1 MVDIFTPTYS
11 TLPSTSETYSA
22 NEIPTWMSTAGRDIF
37 ENVSELS
44 KTPYPVYEGD
54 RLANYDTFNPAV
66 GENGSFITDGNNKL
80 TTSEQEG
87 LGILGSLDDTFQP
100 YLDEYN
106 TARDGLGLGYGASTR
121 EELLG
126 DPFSMDTAQPFMDIY
141 QDAMNPAVREIQEQ
155 TIRSQMDAR
164 ERAAMGGGSFGSRL
178 GIMEGVASGEGAQ
191 AAGDLRAKAGRE
203 GLDFAAGR
211 YDTDRTA
218 RFLAEDKMRM
228 GYETDEASRLGE
240 MDAIQAA
247 GNMATDLQAQ
257 TAQGLIT
264 AGEAERLLDQRALDL
279 AYADFLDQ
287 RDYPMEQ
294 LNAASAALSQTP
306 YSTTSRGYD
315 LSTTMAANPSVYG
328 QALSALGTGV
338 SAYNL
343 LKPKTP

>member
-1 MVDIFTPTYS
+1 M
-11 TLPSTSETYSA
+11 
-22 NEIPTWMSTAGRDIF
+22 
-37 ENVSELS
+37 
-44 KTPYPVYEGD
+44 
-54 RLANYDTFNPAV
+54 
-66 GENGSFITDGNNKL
+66 
-80 TTSEQEG
+80 
-87 LGILGSLDDTFQP
+87 
-100 YLDEYN
+100 
-106 TARDGLGLGYGASTR
+106 GLGYGASTR

-218 RFLAEDKMRM
+218 RFLAEDKLRM
-228 GYETDEASRLGE
+228 GYETDEASRLGK

-343 LKPKTP
+343 LKPKGTSE